1 MPQIIENPKTYSGRE
16 LETIFFRPMLTGP
29 DAMDLGVRIMYNMPV
44 PTTIQLWDRAGDA
57 LMKYAKG
64 WTGGDLAK
72 KLQKTINLQ
81 KVKAEMGYSAQDY
94 FSMIY
99 ELITNRADVN
109 LDDLS
114 GTELEQAETTL
125 FRRAIAE
132 SIRVTMWLGDTS
144 REGSHKYN
152 SFDGFLKA
160 IKRDLATDADTDVDA
175 AKKIKAVKIPDMTTA
190 DAAISLFERLWD
202 NAPLYLQ
209 DMKDEGNLV
218 FNVTADVYHNYEKS
232 LEGTYLESAF
242 AAMQNGRRK
251 LTWRGIPIVNVGLTG
266 YLSSY
271 EDMPQSFGILTD
283 RRNLTLA
290 VNTSDF
296 PGNEVRMWY
305 NPDEMENRQ
314 RAIFMAGCEYL
325 EPRLMVAALDKEK
338 PSASGG
344 TAETKDDTETTE

>member
-1 MPQIIENPKTYSGRE
+1 MSQIIENPKNYTGRE
-16 LETIFFRPMLTGP
+16 LEQIFFRPMLTGP
-29 DAMDLGVRIMYNMPV
+29 DAIDLGVRIMYNIPV

-64 WTGGDLAK
+64 WTGGALAK
-72 KLQKTINLQ
+72 KYQKTINLH
-81 KVKAEMGYSAQDY
+81 KVKAEMGFSASEY

-114 GTELEQAETTL
+114 GTELEQAETAL
-125 FRRAIAE
+125 FRQAIAE
-132 SIRVTMWLGDTS
+132 SIRVTMWLGDVE
-144 REGSHKYN
+144 REGDHKYN

-160 IKRDLATDADTDVDA
+160 IKRDLATAEDTDVDA
-175 AKKIKAVKIPDMTTA
+175 VRKITAVKIPDMATT
-190 DAAISLFERLWD
+190 DAALSLFERMWN

-218 FNVTADVYHNYEKS
+218 FNVTADVYHNYEKT
-232 LEGTYLESAF
+232 LEGNFLESAF
-242 AAMQNGRRK
+242 TALQNGRRN
-251 LTWRGIPIVNVGLTG
+251 LTWHGIPIVNVGLTG
-266 YLSSY
+266 YLPAFK
-271 EDMPQSFGILTD
+271 DTIPQSFGILTD
-283 RRNLTLA
+283 RRNMTLA

-296 PGNEVRMWY
+296 PGTEVRMWY

-325 EPRLMVAALDKEK
+325 EPRLMVAALEKE
-338 PSASGG
+338 A
-344 TAETKDDTETTE
+344 

>member
-1 MPQIIENPKTYSGRE
+1 MSKIIENPKTYSGRE
-16 LETIFFRPMLTGP
+16 LENIFFRPMLTGP
-29 DAMDLGVRIMYNMPV
+29 NAVDLGVRILYNMPV

-64 WTGGDLAK
+64 WKGGKLAD
-72 KLQKTINLQ
+72 KLQKTISLH

-99 ELITNRADVN
+99 ELITNSAEVD

-114 GTELEQAETTL
+114 GTQLEQAETTL

-132 SIRVTMWLGDTS
+132 SIRVTMWLGDVE
-144 REGSHKYN
+144 REGDHKYN

-160 IKRDLATDADTDVDA
+160 VKRDLAAVGASDVDETR
-175 AKKIKAVKIPDMTTA
+175 KITAVKIPDMTTA
-190 DAAISLFERLWD
+190 DAAITLFERLWD

-218 FNVTADVYHNYEKS
+218 FDVTADIYHNYEKS

-251 LTWRGIPIVNVGLTG
+251 LTWRGIPVVNVSLTG
-266 YLSSY
+266 YLPAFR
-271 EDMPQSFGILTD
+271 DAMPQSFGILTD

-290 VNTSDF
+290 VNTTDF

-325 EPRLMVAALDKEK
+325 DPRLIVAALEKE
-338 PSASGG
+338 
-344 TAETKDDTETTE
+344 TAA